1 MDHRQT
7 MRHKNLLFTALGDLI
22 RRPVRS
28 IVVTLCLATI
38 LFPLVTALAI
48 SQGLR
53 FQAEISIKE
62 GADFYVSKDLFG
74 GEGPISLSY
83 LKEVSGLEG
92 ISRATVRV
100 VGRTYFVDRLVAVVG
115 LDREGLLALKPI
127 VKGDV
132 PKARGEVVVGPG
144 IADEFG
150 IKPGPGMRFTVAQN
164 NRKVFTPTGTLH
176 LSSLWSSYVI
186 IMHYEDANE
195 FFRLKGVVTQ
205 LLLYKSSP
213 SSPPLKN
220 SITEQMNK
228 RGAPGSSLLIGTRD
242 HIQEILLKGYS
253 HKGGIYTV
261 LFVIGAALA
270 IPAFLVTSGFGLRE
284 LDREIGLLK
293 AMGWRTSEILEK
305 VFLENLLISL
315 AAVSISIILSMA
327 WAKGLNGI
335 LIGQFFV
342 AEIGVIP
349 EVEIPSRY
357 LPSHGLFC
365 LAFALG
371 VTLLGGLLT
380 AWHKANI
387 PPSELMR

>member
-1 MDHRQT
+1 
-7 MRHKNLLFTALGDLI
+7 MRHKNLLYAALSDII
-22 RRPVRS
+22 RRRIRS
-28 IVVTLCLATI
+28 IVVSLCLATI

-48 SQGLR
+48 SEGLR
-53 FQAEISIKE
+53 FQAEIAVNE
-62 GADFYVSKDLFG
+62 GPDVYITRELYG
-74 GEGPISLSY
+74 GEGPIFLACSAKLSN
-83 LKEVSGLEG
+83 LEG
-92 ISRATVRV
+92 ISRVTARV
-100 VGRTYFVDRLVAVVG
+100 IGRTYFVDRLVAVVG
-115 LDREGLLALKPI
+115 LDRDGLLALKPI
-127 VKGDV
+127 VQGDV
-132 PKARGEVVVGPG
+132 PKVRGEVVVGRG
-144 IADEFG
+144 IAKEFG

-176 LSSLWSSYVI
+176 PSSLWSSYVM

-213 SSPPLKN
+213 SAPLPKN

-228 RGAPGSSLLIGTRD
+228 GGSPSPSLRIGTRD
-242 HIQEILLKGYS
+242 HMREMLLKGYNHS
-253 HKGGIYTV
+253 GGIYTV

-284 LDREIGLLK
+284 VDKEIGVLK
-293 AMGWRTSEILEK
+293 AMGWRTSEFLEK

-315 AAVSISIILSMA
+315 TAVSISIILSMA

-365 LAFALG
+365 LVFALC

-380 AWHKANI
+380 AWRKANM

>member
-1 MDHRQT
+1 MDHPRT
-7 MRHKNLLFTALGDLI
+7 MRHRNLLFTALGDLI

-28 IVVTLCLATI
+28 IVVTLCLAAI

-53 FQAEISIKE
+53 FQAEISIRE

-74 GEGPISLSY
+74 GEGPISLAC
-83 LKEVSGLEG
+83 LPEVSGLEG

-127 VKGDV
+127 VQGDV
-132 PKARGEVVVGPG
+132 PEVRGEVVVGRG
-144 IADEFG
+144 IADKFG

-176 LSSLWSSYVI
+176 PSSLWSSYVM

-213 SSPPLKN
+213 SSPFSKN

-228 RGAPGSSLLIGTRD
+228 GGAPGPSLRIGTRD
-242 HIQEILLKGYS
+242 HTREILLKGYNHS
-253 HKGGIYTV
+253 GGIYTV

-284 LDREIGLLK
+284 LDKEIGVLK

-365 LAFALG
+365 LVFALG

-380 AWHKANI
+380 AWHKANM
-387 PPSELMR
+387 PPSKLMR

>member
-1 MDHRQT
+1 
-7 MRHKNLLFTALGDLI
+7 MRHKNLLYAALSDI
-22 RRPVRS
+22 VRRRIRS

-48 SQGLR
+48 SEGLR
-53 FQAEISIKE
+53 FQAEMAVNE
-62 GADFYVSKDLFG
+62 GADVTITRELYG
-74 GEGPISLSY
+74 GEGPISPVCSAKLSD
-83 LKEVSGLEG
+83 LEG
-92 ISRATVRV
+92 ISRVTARV
-100 VGRTYFVDRLVAVVG
+100 IGRTYFVDRLVAIVG
-115 LDREGLLALKPI
+115 LDRDGLLALKPI
-127 VKGDV
+127 VRGDV
-132 PKARGEVVVGPG
+132 PKVRGEVVVGRG

-176 LSSLWSSYVI
+176 PSSLWSSYVM

-213 SSPPLKN
+213 SAPLSKN

-228 RGAPGSSLLIGTRD
+228 GGSPSPSLRIGTRD
-242 HIQEILLKGYS
+242 HMWKMLLNGYNHS
-253 HKGGIYTV
+253 GGIYTV

-270 IPAFLVTSGFGLRE
+270 IHAFLVTSGFGLRE
-284 LDREIGLLK
+284 LDKEFGVLK
-293 AMGWRTSEILEK
+293 AMGWRTSEFLEK
-305 VFLENLLISL
+305 IFLENLLISL
-315 AAVSISIILSMA
+315 TAVSISILLSMA

-335 LIGQFFV
+335 LIGQFFI

-349 EVEIPSRY
+349 EVEIPTRY

-365 LAFALG
+365 LVFALG

-380 AWHKANI
+380 VWFKVNM
-387 PPSELMR
+387 PPSKLMR